1 MGAES
6 TTMPA
11 TNSMF
16 DNVSE
21 WVTEKAE
28 YAKDFVSDPVGTV
41 VDDKVNSFIDKYGDI
56 AGGAGGGILGW
67 NLGGALTGDST
78 IGKIA
83 FGVLGVWFGG
93 SYGKEIM
100 NDIKSAIDYAKN
112 NTDENEG
119 FMGYVKNFGTAV
131 MGNFSVKDGQ
141 MYNGDGIIERADG
154 KGEGAKSAVAEAIE
168 NGDSNAV
175 LTEIDKENHNSENDP
190 KQARKHEEATNQLA
204 EATVEKGIAE
214 GDMET
219 IAAGLAADHSS
230 TADLKNTNA
239 WYYNLG
245 LGNIGRAMGAKKAAE
260 LEQQQAEA
268 MEGLNA
274 ALAEKA
280 SKFDAVVGADTP
292 SEQSADSP
300 DYGPDA

>member
-6 TTMPA
+6 ITMPA
-11 TNSMF
+11 TNSFF
-16 DNVSE
+16 DYWKDGIGDIYDN
-21 WVTEKAE
+21 TLGKA
-28 YAKDFVSDPVGTV
+28 
-41 VDDKVNSFIDKYGDI
+41 VDGATDSFIDKAGNLI
-56 AGGAGGGILGW
+56 GGAGGGILGY
-67 NLGGALTGDST
+67 NLGGLLTGDST
-78 IGKIA
+78 LGKIA
-83 FGVLGVWFGG
+83 GGVLGAWLGG
-93 SYGKEIM
+93 SYGDEIM
-100 NDIKSAIDYAKN
+100 KDIKSAIDYAKN

-119 FMGYVKNFGTAV
+119 FMGYIKNFGTAV
-131 MGNFSVKDGQ
+131 MGNFSVNDGQ

-154 KGEGAKSAVAEAIE
+154 KGEGAKSAVSEAIE

-230 TADLKNTNA
+230 TVDLKNTNA
-239 WYYNLG
+239 WYYNFG
-245 LGNIGRAMGAKKAAE
+245 LGNIGRAMGAKKATE